1 MTSAGAAEVRI
12 GVVVF
17 SDHTE
22 AAALTPDGD
31 LLAIARGTAEGGVER
46 RVGEVL
52 RSLLGDGAI
61 DRAAVAALIFAGSP
75 TTAALENTEELLPVA
90 VVRIA
95 SPARS
100 AMPPLTGWPEQLRAA
115 CDAGTTIVAG
125 GRDVGGGTLAT
136 LDDGALRQFFR
147 GRRGV
152 AEAIAIT
159 GTFSAVTPEDE
170 EVAATIAAATL
181 PGLPVVLSHEIGM
194 LRLLEREN
202 ATVLNA
208 ALAGAGSSVV
218 AALDASLAREGIE
231 APIYFVRNDGTLL
244 PRERAARSPLLVAA
258 GGTASRLL
266 GAATLA
272 GVEEALVCVVD
283 GDSATLGSVYAGRPV
298 EAGGRHRIAEVP
310 ASVSYPAT
318 IELGSAIGPRARW
331 ERCLEAAVARLQ
343 DAVRPMPLVAVGEG
357 SDTVPGELDRV
368 ERVLRPEAG
377 SVAAAVGA
385 ALAPIG
391 ITVERV
397 LPRSGAS
404 SERREEIAAQAVSLV
419 VQSGAD
425 ASRTSVVELQE
436 VPMPYLPNT
445 AVCVRAR
452 AEGPLQPPTRSDR
465 STAARQAS

>member
-1 MTSAGAAEVRI
+1 MTPPAADVRI
-12 GVVVF
+12 GVVV
-17 SDHTE
+17 SADHTE
-22 AAALTPDGD
+22 GAALTPDGD
-31 LLAIARGTAEGGVER
+31 LLAMARGTAEGGVDI

-52 RSLLGDGAI
+52 TSLLGDGAV
-61 DRAAVAALIFAGSP
+61 DPDAVAALIFAGSP
-75 TTAALENTEELLPVA
+75 TTAALENTDELLPVA

-100 AMPPLTGWPEQLRAA
+100 AMPPLTGWPERLRAA
-115 CDAGTTIVAG
+115 CSAGTTIVSG
-125 GRDVGGGTLAT
+125 GRDVGGATLAT
-136 LDDGALRQFFR
+136 LDDAALRRFF
-147 GRRGV
+147 GGQRGV
-152 AEAIAIT
+152 AEAIAII
-159 GTFSAVTPEDE
+159 GTFSAVTTADE
-170 EVAATIAAATL
+170 EAAAAIATATL

-218 AALDASLAREGIE
+218 AALDASLARQGIE

-258 GGTASRLL
+258 GGTAARLL

-283 GDSATLGSVYAGRPV
+283 AESGTLGSVYGGRPV

-318 IELGSAIGPRARW
+318 IELGSSVGQRGRW
-331 ERCLEAAVARLQ
+331 ERCLEGAIARLQ
-343 DAVRPMPLVAVGEG
+343 DTVRPMPLVAVGEG
-357 SDTVPGELDRV
+357 ANTIPAELDRV

-404 SERREEIAAQAVSLV
+404 SERREEISAQAVSLV

-425 ASRTSVVELQE
+425 AARTRVVELQE

-452 AEGPLQPPTRSDR
+452 AEGPLQPPARSDR